1 MISYIKALSNSTYL
15 EAKMKAW
22 ILEHQAPIEEKPL
35 VLKELPDPE
44 PKAHEIRIKNVAC
57 GVCRTDIHVAEGDL
71 PLKKSPLILGHE
83 VVGIVDKIG
92 EQVSNFKI
100 GDRAGIA
107 WLNSTCGKCKFCLSD
122 RENLCANAHFTG
134 WDADGGFSEYSVI
147 AADFA
152 FHLGE
157 KQSFVNMAPL
167 MCPGIA
173 GYRAFR
179 LAELKSGDKLGL
191 YGFGPTATYVLQV
204 AKHKN
209 IDVYVITRS
218 EKNRLAATELGA
230 DWVGGYENNIPVKLD
245 GGIIFPPAGNLVSFA
260 LSQLDSGA
268 RLVLGP
274 VTMTPIEIKDYNLI
288 WQERSV
294 ISLAHITKRDGV
306 EFLDIANQAN
316 FKAPIEVFPF
326 DDLPEVLIQ
335 VKHGIVNGNAVIQIA
350 EE

>member
-1 MISYIKALSNSTYL
+1 
-15 EAKMKAW
+15 MKAW
-22 ILEHQAPIEEKPL
+22 ILEKQAPIEKRPL
-35 VLKELPDPE
+35 KLKDVPTPDPA
-44 PKAHEIRIKNVAC
+44 AHEVRIKNVAC

-83 VVGIVDKIG
+83 VVGTVDKIG
-92 EQVSNFKI
+92 EQVTNFKV

-107 WLNSTCGKCKFCLSD
+107 WINRSCGRCKFCLSG
-122 RENLCANAHFTG
+122 RENLCPNAHFTG
-134 WDADGGFSEYSVI
+134 WDADGGFSEFSVI
-147 AADFA
+147 DADFA
-152 FHLGE
+152 FHLNE
-157 KQSFVNMAPL
+157 KQSFVEMAPL

-179 LAELKSGDKLGL
+179 LTELQSGDKLGL

-209 IDVYVITRS
+209 IDVYVITRN
-218 EKNRLAATELGA
+218 EKNRMAAKQIGA
-230 DWVGGYENNIPVKLD
+230 DWVGGYNENIPAKLD
-245 GGIIFPPAGNLVSFA
+245 GGIVFPPAGNLVAHA
-260 LSQLDSGA
+260 LSQLDSGG

-316 FKAPIEVFPF
+316 LKAPIEVFSF

-335 VKHGIVNGNAVIQIA
+335 VKHGKVNGNAVIQIA
-350 EE
+350 VE